1 MYTYLMLN
9 IGTLAGPLL
18 LSFDRKVAFYR
29 QWRALFPAIAF
40 TAVAFIIWD
49 IIFTEQGVWS
59 FNPEFLVGIQLLG
72 LPLEEWLFFLTVPYA
87 CMFIYECLNA
97 YITRDILKNVA
108 KPLTWTLIGILLVLA
123 AIHWGRT
130 YTVVTFIWLGVWL
143 LLNQFW
149 IKGTYM
155 GRFFLSY
162 FICLIPFL
170 LVNGVLTALPVVIYN
185 DMENLSFRIGTIPVE
200 DTMYALLLLLMNVN
214 IYEYL
219 KTRLNPKPH
228 EV

>member
-214 IYEYL
+214 IYEHL